1 MLEEKKFDVAE
12 ASEILWKEDVKPKL
26 FGQFNKAVV
35 TLEIIRCFIARRLD
49 QGE

>member
-26 FGQFNKAVV
+26 FGQ
-35 TLEIIRCFIARRLD
+35 LIRCFIARRLD